1 MNYNIKN
8 GYQLLIEFIK
18 SDMDK
23 KKMTQYRL
31 AKKAGLEQSIIH
43 NFLKGKNITLI
54 SFYKICEALNLRPI
68 YK

>member
-1 MNYNIKN
+1 MNDNIKN

-18 SDMDK
+18 SDMYK
-23 KKMTQYRL
+23 KNITQYRL
-31 AKKAGLEQSIIH
+31 SKKAGLEQSIIH
-43 NFLKGKNITLI
+43 NFFKGKNITLI